1 LATSKYHR
9 LEGKKFEWDLKRR
22 GWLEALLQGSETL
35 ARSEQGGLLYY
46 GDGIGGFTT
55 VIKYP
60 PDAMGNIQ
68 LMLANSGKPDASS
81 RGDMMTQTLTA
92 HFPML
97 FHKNPE
103 KVMVLGL
110 ASGITAGDVLCYPVD
125 KLDVVDINE
134 QVVKASDFF
143 GPWNNNV
150 LTNPR
155 TNLIIQDGRAHLN
168 LTREKYDVIISE
180 PSNPWM
186 AGLAAL
192 FTLDFF
198 ELAGDRLNEGG
209 IFVQF
214 IHSYEMD
221 WSTFALVGRT
231 FARAFPNSLLILT
244 EPSGAGSD
252 FLMVGFKG
260 EDGLTLENARK
271 NFPFVQNSKNI
282 SLSDPR
288 LLYRL
293 IVSEDLEGLF
303 GPGPVNTDSRPLLEF
318 SAPKLIHQNDPAILL
333 KILSKKRFRAETRDI
348 IKWVMTDV
356 DAQIGFATYAL
367 SLYSPFRNMVDLVN
381 ATVSQKDSFLG
392 LLESYYT
399 SNPLDLPLDTLLLN
413 DLNLMQRCT
422 VVQIKNLQDNI
433 DLLPDKALSYTY
445 LGRLYLSENMI
456 DKAITSFKEAIR
468 INPDHPEAH
477 NDLGGTLFM
486 QGKLDEAITRFAEV
500 LKINPDYAEAHINL
514 GNTLMKQ
521 DKLNR
526 AINHFRDAL
535 QINPDYEKAYINL
548 GLALT
553 RQDKLEDAIK
563 AYRKAI
569 MLNPENADTYNELG
583 VLMARQK
590 KFDEAK
596 IYLEKA
602 IQSDPSM
609 ADPHVTLGKILIEQ
623 GEFDQAE
630 MHFTK
635 ALDMRPEL
643 AGIFANIL
651 LGKGRPENAIKYL
664 KRALQL
670 EPDHIEVIDTLAWIL
685 ATHEKMSVRD
695 PDEAIRL
702 AKYTCEL
709 SGFKK
714 PNFLDTLAVAYAA
727 AGRFSEAVYNAEK
740 AMELAR
746 FSQQEQLGVEI
757 KKHLDLFRSGL
768 PFIENNS

>member
-1 LATSKYHR
+1 M
-9 LEGKKFEWDLKRR
+9 
-22 GWLEALLQGSETL
+22 
-35 ARSEQGGLLYY
+35 YY

-55 VIKYP
+55 VIKHIDP
-60 PDAMGNIQ
+60 LGNIEFS
-68 LMLANSGKPDASS
+68 MANSGKSDASS
-81 RGDMMTQTLTA
+81 REDMPTQTLFA

-97 FHKNPE
+97 FHKNPG

-143 GPWNNNV
+143 RPWNNNV
-150 LTNPR
+150 LSDPR

-186 AGLAAL
+186 AGLATL

-221 WSTFALVGRT
+221 WPTFALVGRT
-231 FARAFPNSLLILT
+231 FARAFPNSLLLMS
-244 EPSGAGSD
+244 EPSGKGFD
-252 FLMVGFKG
+252 YLIVGFKG
-260 EDGLTLENARK
+260 EDGLTLKNARK
-271 NFPFVQNSKNI
+271 NFPFVQNSKNL

-293 IVSEDLEGLF
+293 IVSEDLQALF

-318 SAPKLIHQNDPAILL
+318 SAPKLIHQNDPAIIRE
-333 KILSKKRFRAETRDI
+333 ILSNNWLNPEIKDI
-348 IKWVMTDV
+348 VQLVITDV
-356 DAQIGFATYAL
+356 DAQIDFAAYAF
-367 SLYSPFRNMVDLVN
+367 SIYSPFIDMVDLTN
-381 ATVSQKDSFLG
+381 ATTAQKDRYSR

-399 SNPLDLPLDTLLLN
+399 SNSLDLPLDILLLN
-413 DLNLMQRCT
+413 DVNLMRRCRL
-422 VVQIKNLQDNI
+422 VQIKNLQENI
-433 DLLPDKALSYTY
+433 DLMPDKALSYIY
-445 LGRLYLSENMI
+445 LGLLYLNESLP
-456 DKAITSFKEAIR
+456 DKAITSFHEAIR
-468 INPDHPEAH
+468 CNPDLIEAH
-477 NDLGGTLFM
+477 NNLGGALAM
-486 QGKLDEAITRFAEV
+486 QGRLDEAITSFAEA
-500 LKINPDYAEAHINL
+500 LRINPDYGEAHLNL
-514 GNTLMKQ
+514 GKAMLKQ

-535 QINPDYEKAYINL
+535 QIIPDYEKAYIYI

-553 RQDKLEDAIK
+553 RQNKLEDAIT

-590 KFDEAK
+590 KFGEAK
-596 IYLEKA
+596 KYIEKA
-602 IQSDPSM
+602 IESDPSM

-623 GEFDQAE
+623 GEFEQAE

-643 AGIFANIL
+643 AGLLEKIL
-651 LGKGRPENAIKYL
+651 SEKG
-664 KRALQL
+664 
-670 EPDHIEVIDTLAWIL
+670 
-685 ATHEKMSVRD
+685 
-695 PDEAIRL
+695 
-702 AKYTCEL
+702 
-709 SGFKK
+709 GF
-714 PNFLDTLAVAYAA
+714 
-727 AGRFSEAVYNAEK
+727 
-740 AMELAR
+740 
-746 FSQQEQLGVEI
+746 
-757 KKHLDLFRSGL
+757 
-768 PFIENNS
+768 